1 MELNRVLYMYA
12 GTVALLLC
20 SAVNFI
26 QSPSDVFGPVAL
38 LEPTPSA
45 ARDFGAVVSEAPIA
59 VMQPGSPADIA
70 RLLGALSSSGPRVAA
85 RGAGHSLHGQAQA
98 RGGIVVETRA
108 LPRLVEVVRRGDSDG
123 DGDGDYADVG
133 GGALWVEVLEACLR
147 AGLAPRSWTDYLYLT
162 VGGTLSNGGIS
173 GQAFKHGPQI
183 SNVLQLEVVTGT
195 GEVVTCSPT
204 QSPELFFAVLGGLG
218 QFGVITRARI
228 PLQLAPP
235 KVRWV
240 RAFYDSFETFTKDQ
254 ELLVSMPELVDY
266 VEGFMVLNEQSL
278 HSSSVAFPAPVNFT
292 PDFGSDAGSSS
303 SSNKVVYYCIEYAV
317 HDFQQQDSA
326 AATADHV
333 VDLVS
338 WKLSYL
344 RPHAYS
350 VEVAYWDFLNR
361 VRVEEESLRSR
372 GLWDVP
378 HPWLNLFVPSH
389 GAARFKDMLM
399 DTVTQGDFE
408 GPVLVYPL
416 LTDRWD
422 GNMSAVVPASPDG
435 VVYVFSVLRSTDP
448 ARCGG
453 ACVEGIL
460 EQHRRVADEACRRL
474 GAKQYLAR
482 QPSRAHWRDH
492 FGPAAW
498 DRFVARKARFDPMH
512 VLGPGQGIFSWAD
525 DSASSL

>member
-38 LEPTPSA
+38 LEPTSSA
-45 ARDFGAVVSEAPIA
+45 ARDFSAVVSEAPIA

-70 RLLGALSSSGPRVAA
+70 RLLGALSSSSGPRVAA

-123 DGDGDYADVG
+123 DGDGGYADVG

-195 GEVVTCSPT
+195 PGGLAARMRHLPRAKSSLSLFFFPSPPCPFLFSAGALFLCCFVYVLLVVPSVAGTGEVVTCSPT

-235 KVRWV
+235 KVHTHTR
-240 RAFYDSFETFTKDQ
+240 
-254 ELLVSMPELVDY
+254 
-266 VEGFMVLNEQSL
+266 
-278 HSSSVAFPAPVNFT
+278 PA
-292 PDFGSDAGSSS
+292 
-303 SSNKVVYYCIEYAV
+303 
-317 HDFQQQDSA
+317 
-326 AATADHV
+326 
-333 VDLVS
+333 
-338 WKLSYL
+338 
-344 RPHAYS
+344 
-350 VEVAYWDFLNR
+350 
-361 VRVEEESLRSR
+361 ES
-372 GLWDVP
+372 
-378 HPWLNLFVPSH
+378 
-389 GAARFKDMLM
+389 
-399 DTVTQGDFE
+399 
-408 GPVLVYPL
+408 
-416 LTDRWD
+416 
-422 GNMSAVVPASPDG
+422 
-435 VVYVFSVLRSTDP
+435 
-448 ARCGG
+448 
-453 ACVEGIL
+453 
-460 EQHRRVADEACRRL
+460 
-474 GAKQYLAR
+474 
-482 QPSRAHWRDH
+482 
-492 FGPAAW
+492 
-498 DRFVARKARFDPMH
+498 
-512 VLGPGQGIFSWAD
+512 
-525 DSASSL
+525 